1 MRKIDIH
8 ILASSYGEAFPNVVA
23 EAMASGTP
31 CVATDVGD
39 TSLVIGNTGWITK
52 PNNPELLAKKI
63 IEAIKKSR
71 SKEWKNQCK
80 IARDRIVNNFSI
92 KRMIDN
98 YNEVWL
104 KTYKNNL

>member
-8 ILASSYGEAFPNVVA
+8 ILASSYGEAFPNVIA
-23 EAMASGTP
+23 EAMASEHLVWLQTL
-31 CVATDVGD
+31 ATLLFV
-39 TSLVIGNTGWITK
+39 GNTGWITK

-71 SKEWKNQCK
+71 SNEWKNQCK

-104 KTYKNNL
+104 KTYKNNH